1 MTTSY
6 SQLQLDTHC
15 SQDRAISQNDLAN
28 TLDTTLTLWQEL
40 RLTSMSGSD
49 YLFIPNFILN
59 ALDSAYALSRFI
71 DEISAEFCIE
81 KVRLQL
87 IGIGVEH
94 EKPTYSR
101 KIIEWQSHCVSS
113 THLEAIQQGS
123 EYNSYIDSLYQ
134 YSSALVNP
142 TEH

>member
-6 SQLQLDTHC
+6 SPQQTLTTH
-15 SQDRAISQNDLAN
+15 SQDRAIGQNDLTN
-28 TLDTTLTLWQEL
+28 TVDSTLNLWQEL
-40 RLTSMSGSD
+40 RLTSMSGAD

-71 DEISAEFCIE
+71 DEISTEFCME
-81 KVRLQL
+81 RARLQL
-87 IGIGVEH
+87 IGIGFEN
-94 EKPTYSR
+94 EEPIYSR
-101 KIIEWQSHCVSS
+101 KIVEWQANRVSC
-113 THLEAIQQGS
+113 THTESIPQSS
-123 EYNSYIDSLYQ
+123 EYNDYIESLYQ